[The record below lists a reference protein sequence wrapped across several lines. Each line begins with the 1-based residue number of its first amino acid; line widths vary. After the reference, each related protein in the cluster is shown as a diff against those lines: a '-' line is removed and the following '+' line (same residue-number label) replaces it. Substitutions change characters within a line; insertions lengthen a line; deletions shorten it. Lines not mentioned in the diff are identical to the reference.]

1 MELHKIENKISSI
14 ESRNKFLTAQLYL
27 DVNHLFE
34 EINTQAVKNL
44 PLDKQLEINLNA
56 LNRGLKKATE
66 LKLIFTIKTNTTDEE
81 IIVLSSVEGIKE
93 EDLRRLLKGDS
104 IPVLAEDEIFND
116 EDFLSDLFLDEESN
130 TAEILENL
138 SEDMMS
144 KIKNK
149 DDDNIFSTINK
160 KASAQDEELA
170 LKIKE
175 AVEKSEDY
183 YQNLLKRIEME
194 QKNKKTSSIRRK

>member
-56 LNRGLKKATE
+56 LNRGLKNATE
-66 LKLIFTIKTNTTDEE
+66 LKLIFTIKNNATDEE
-81 IIVLSSVEGIKE
+81 IIVLSAFEGIKE

-104 IPVLAEDEIFND
+104 IPVLAEHDIFKD
-116 EDFLSDLFLDEESN
+116 EDFLSDLFLDEDSN
-130 TAEILENL
+130 PVEILENL

-149 DDDNIFSTINK
+149 DEDNIFSTINK
-160 KASAQDEELA
+160 KVSEQDEELA
-170 LKIKE
+170 LKIKA
-175 AVEKSEDY
+175 AVEKSDDY
-183 YQNLLKRIEME
+183 YQNLLKRIEMD
-194 QKNKKTSSIRRK
+194 QKIKKTSSIRRK

>member
-34 EINTQAVKNL
+34 EINTQTVKNL

>member
-44 PLDKQLEINLNA
+44 PLDKQLDINLNA
-56 LNRGLKKATE
+56 LNRGLKNATE
-66 LKLIFTIKTNTTDEE
+66 LKLIFTIKNNATDEE
-81 IIVLSSVEGIKE
+81 IIVLSAFEGIKE

-104 IPVLAEDEIFND
+104 IPVLAEDDIFNN
-116 EDFLSDLFLDEESN
+116 EDFLSDLFLDEDSN
-130 TAEILENL
+130 PVEILENL

-149 DDDNIFSTINK
+149 DEDNIFSTINK
-160 KASAQDEELA
+160 KVSEQDEELD
-170 LKIKE
+170 LKIKA

-183 YQNLLKRIEME
+183 YQNLLKRIEMD
-194 QKNKKTSSIRRK
+194 QKIKKTSSIRRK

>member
-1 MELHKIENKISSI
+1 MELHKIENKIQSI

-34 EINTQAVKNL
+34 EINTQTVKNL
-44 PLDKQLEINLNA
+44 PLSKQLEININS
-56 LNRGLKKATE
+56 LNRALKKAQE
-66 LKLIFTIKTNTTDEE
+66 LDLIFDIEFKTANDED
-81 IIVLSSVEGIKE
+81 IILSSNEAVKE
-93 EDLRRLLKGDS
+93 DDLKRLLKGDT
-104 IPVLAEDEIFND
+104 IPVLAEDDIFND

-138 SEDMMS
+138 SEEMMS

-149 DDDNIFSTINK
+149 DEDNIFSTINK
-160 KASAQDEELA
+160 KVSEQDPELA
-170 LKIKE
+170 LKIKD
-175 AVEKSEDY
+175 AVEKSEEY
-183 YQNLLKRIEME
+183 YQNLLKRIEMD